1 MKVLMIDVGG
11 THVKLMLESDG
22 EVRSFDSHAK
32 MTAREMVQQALA
44 RLEGWRP
51 DRVSIGY
58 PGILRRGRPAI
69 EPQNLGDGWVDF
81 DYAAAFGLPIRMIN
95 DAAMQALGN
104 YDRGRLFF
112 MGLGTSTGACLIAD
126 DMVVPLEIGLLRLNA
141 HETLRDRLSDEG
153 LERMGRENWL
163 EALYEGVA
171 MLQDAF
177 YPDLTVLGGGNS
189 KLVEPLPKNCLRVAN
204 FTAYRGAV
212 RLWEE
217 ADMTAVPIETTWRIM
232 RHPA

>member
-22 EVRSFDSHAK
+22 EVRKFDSHPK
-32 MTAREMVQQALA
+32 MTAREMVQQTLA
-44 RLEGWRP
+44 GMGGWHP

-69 EPQNLGDGWVDF
+69 EPRNLGDGWVGF
-81 DYAAAFGLPIRMIN
+81 DYAAAFGLPVRMIN

-112 MGLGTSTGACLIAD
+112 MGLGTSTGACLVAD

-141 HETLRDRLSDEG
+141 QETLRDRLSDEG
-153 LERMGRENWL
+153 LERLGRENWL
-163 EALYEGVA
+163 KALYEGVA

-189 KLVEPLPKNCLRVAN
+189 KLVDPLPQNCRRVAN

-217 ADMTAVPIETTWRIM
+217 ADMTAVPIETTWRIV
-232 RHPA
+232 RHRA

>member
-11 THVKLMLESDG
+11 THVKLMLESNG
-22 EVRSFDSHAK
+22 EMRSFDSHPK
-32 MTAREMVQQALA
+32 MTAREMVEGALE
-44 RLEGWRP
+44 RMGGWRP

-58 PGILRRGRPAI
+58 PGILRHGRPAL

-81 DYAAAFGLPIRMIN
+81 DYAGAFGLPVRMIN

-126 DMVVPLEIGLLRLNA
+126 EMVVPLEIGLLRLNA
-141 HETLRDRLSDEG
+141 QETLRDHLSDEG
-153 LERMGRENWL
+153 LERLGHENWL
-163 EALYEGVA
+163 KSLYEGVA
-171 MLQDAF
+171 MLQDVF

-189 KLVEPLPKNCLRVAN
+189 KLVEPLPKNCRRVAN
-204 FTAYRGAV
+204 VTAYRGAV

-217 ADMTAVPIETTWRIM
+217 ADMTAVPVETTWRIM
-232 RHPA
+232 RHPE